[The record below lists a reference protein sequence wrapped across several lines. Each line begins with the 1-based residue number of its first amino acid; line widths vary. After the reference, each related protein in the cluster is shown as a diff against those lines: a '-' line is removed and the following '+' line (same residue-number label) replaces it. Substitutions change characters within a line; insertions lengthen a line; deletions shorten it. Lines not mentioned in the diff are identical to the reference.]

1 MGAHSGVTQPCRCE
15 IYTQH
20 ASAAVSSHAHTQPS
34 PVLPLIAAAY
44 GVVRQAWVSKKVAEL
59 LGAEEPSLVKF
70 IGSKL
75 NAHASCEALVTELAP
90 VLDDD
95 NDKQA
100 EKFVLKLQRLLI
112 LETKKAVPLQP
123 PSTV

>member
-1 MGAHSGVTQPCRCE
+1 VGN
-15 IYTQH
+15 
-20 ASAAVSSHAHTQPS
+20 
-34 PVLPLIAAAY
+34 
-44 GVVRQAWVSKKVAEL
+44 VVRQAWVSKKVAEL
-59 LGAEEPSLVKF
+59 LGAEETSLVKF

-75 NAHASCEALVTELAP
+75 KAHASCEALVTELAP

-112 LETKKAVPLQP
+112 LETKKAAL
-123 PSTV
+123 